1 MKKILMANRFLTTI
15 LAICLLLY
23 CLPTADAKPL
33 PQPMPPTGSC
43 GPNAVYELKDGVLTV
58 SGTGSIVMHVW
69 PNGVSS
75 LVIEDG
81 ITAISEGRAP
91 ASLAK
96 VSIPDSV
103 TYICASFFDG
113 TKWLKDQTDEFV
125 IVGDH
130 ILVGY
135 NGPGGAVTIPDTVR
149 SICGAL
155 FISSDITAITVG
167 SSVEHIG
174 ASAFAGCS
182 KLKTVSIANTV
193 LDIEGMILA
202 NTPWMRAQ
210 AEDFVIVGDH
220 VLIAY
225 KGPGGVV
232 EVPDGVRAIAGGYT
246 FQYRQDNDIFHER
259 IYVTEITIPATVI
272 KIAADAIQGGYFVDG
287 VEKTAPVIVHGES
300 GSAAERFCRE
310 NEYAT
315 NAFRFVPFGQEE
327 DSGSLF
333 NFIRILKYSY
343 NPFDDV
349 PSGQWYCA
357 DVKNAYEFGLIKGK
371 GDHSFDPGGAIKLN
385 EAVTVATR
393 VRDIYYDEGADFS
406 AAGLWYQPY
415 VDYALKNGIIAEPF
429 EDWERPATRA
439 EFASML
445 AAALPEKELEAIRT
459 DVSFADVE
467 NHPACDAIMLL
478 ARAGVMQGKG
488 EGCFDPDAP
497 VKRSEAASMLARCV
511 LPEQRLRFEG

>member
-113 TKWLKDQTDEFV
+113 SKWLKDQTDEFV

-246 FQYRQDNDIFHER
+246 FQYRQDNDILDR
-259 IYVTEITIPATVI
+259 KSVV
-272 KIAADAIQGGYFVDG
+272 
-287 VEKTAPVIVHGES
+287 
-300 GSAAERFCRE
+300 
-310 NEYAT
+310 
-315 NAFRFVPFGQEE
+315 
-327 DSGSLF
+327 
-333 NFIRILKYSY
+333 
-343 NPFDDV
+343 
-349 PSGQWYCA
+349 
-357 DVKNAYEFGLIKGK
+357 
-371 GDHSFDPGGAIKLN
+371 
-385 EAVTVATR
+385 
-393 VRDIYYDEGADFS
+393 
-406 AAGLWYQPY
+406 
-415 VDYALKNGIIAEPF
+415 
-429 EDWERPATRA
+429 
-439 EFASML
+439 
-445 AAALPEKELEAIRT
+445 
-459 DVSFADVE
+459 
-467 NHPACDAIMLL
+467 
-478 ARAGVMQGKG
+478 
-488 EGCFDPDAP
+488 
-497 VKRSEAASMLARCV
+497 
-511 LPEQRLRFEG
+511 